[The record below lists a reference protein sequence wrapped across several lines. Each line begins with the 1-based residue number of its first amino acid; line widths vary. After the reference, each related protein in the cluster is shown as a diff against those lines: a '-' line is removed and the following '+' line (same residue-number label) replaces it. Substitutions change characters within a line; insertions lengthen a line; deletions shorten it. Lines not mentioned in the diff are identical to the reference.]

1 MNERSHS
8 QKKYNKQRFF
18 FVSSP
23 VRIWIYFCFSEYR
36 IFSIAKIFTP
46 ANQHPH
52 LISKATPSPP
62 STPAMGSCL
71 SIVQQREQPSKG
83 DDDVGG
89 GNGDDN
95 DIFLQSM
102 ARVGSRVYRHN
113 PVISALEEH
122 KASTYQ
128 HVHELVE
135 QGIIDGFRGNNTTTI
150 ITNNNNN
157 IGRGTNKTNNAATA
171 INCHDNSTRDDLSSG
186 KVGLT
191 NLGNTCFMNCSLQC
205 LSNTVP
211 LTDYFLGYNFRSE
224 INYENFLGT
233 NGTLVSAYAEL
244 IKHIWLGSNSI
255 HRPTMFKSSIEK
267 FAPQFVGNEQHDA
280 HELLAFLLDGM
291 HEDLNRVKRNR
302 QTTCYVQDKDCNGTN
317 DEGDAIVAWS
327 NYLQRN
333 QSILVDLFQ
342 GQLRNTMT
350 CRYRISSGVDVG
362 GDRSCGHVNVK
373 FDPFMY
379 LSLPISE
386 RCRTLDDCLNLFCE
400 EEFLSGDERWFC
412 SKCQRLVDATKKI
425 DLFMLPPILIIHLKR
440 FEYNSHR
447 WTKIDQSLSYPI
459 NNWDLSDFVKRKR
472 GNSTTTNHGI
482 FPMYDLYAVLH
493 HEGDV
498 GYGHY
503 TAHAKNRF
511 DGEWYIFNDSQCHR
525 KVMNHNQDYES
536 SSSAYCLFYNRV
548 ERIVST
554 EDYGSVEM
562 KTFIRRQSISRPE
575 MWPHL
580 QRENAADWKSTQFG

>member
-1 MNERSHS
+1 
-8 QKKYNKQRFF
+8 
-18 FVSSP
+18 
-23 VRIWIYFCFSEYR
+23 
-36 IFSIAKIFTP
+36 
-46 ANQHPH
+46 
-52 LISKATPSPP
+52 
-62 STPAMGSCL
+62 MGSCL
-71 SIVQQREQPSKG
+71 SSGERSNNPRQQGENDQVQQRDQRSNPIHQHRHHHQLNDYDNNDDG
-83 DDDVGG
+83 DY
-89 GNGDDN
+89 
-95 DIFLQSM
+95 LQSM

-113 PVISALEEH
+113 PIISALEEH

-135 QGIIDGFRGNNTTTI
+135 QGIIEGFRGRNNDTSRDNTYLVPNTKNNTIANTATT
-150 ITNNNNN
+150 TN
-157 IGRGTNKTNNAATA
+157 GT
-171 INCHDNSTRDDLSSG
+171 LSSG

-211 LTDYFLGYNFRSE
+211 LTDYFLGYDFRSE
-224 INYENFLGT
+224 INYDNFLGT

-244 IKHIWLGSNSI
+244 IKHLWLGSNAI
-255 HRPTMFKSSIEK
+255 YRPTRFKSSIEQ
-267 FAPQFVGNEQHDA
+267 FAPQFMGNEQHDA

-302 QTTCYVQDKDCNGTN
+302 QNKNTSVFIQDNDCDGTN
-317 DEGDAIVAWS
+317 DEGDAIIAWS

-350 CRYRISSGVDVG
+350 CRNRPSNGHSGANG
-362 GDRSCGHVNVK
+362 YCGHVNVK

-386 RCRTLDDCLNLFCE
+386 ECSTLDDCLNLFCE

-412 SKCQRLVDATKKI
+412 PKCQQLVDATKKI

-440 FEYNSHR
+440 FKFIPTQ
-447 WTKIDQSLSYPI
+447 WTKIDQPVTFPV
-459 NNWDLSDFVKRKR
+459 NDWDLSEFMKKKR
-472 GNSTTTNHGI
+472 GNSTTTNVMY
-482 FPMYDLYAVLH
+482 PMYDLYAVLH

-511 DGEWYIFNDSQCHR
+511 DGEWYNFNDSQCHR
-525 KVMNHNQDYES
+525 RNVMNRKQDYES

-548 ERIVST
+548 ERVVST
-554 EDYGSVEM
+554 SDDGGNAEK
-562 KTFIRRQSISRPE
+562 KTIIRRQSTSRPE
-575 MWPHL
+575 LWPHL
-580 QRENAADWKSTQFG
+580 QMMQREHAADWKSTRFG